1 MATEFL
7 LERTRRSGP
16 RPGQTSGGSVNSALG
31 HDNRTFR
38 LGSEL
43 TIRLPT
49 DDGYV
54 AGELKEQAWLAQ
66 LAPQLPLPIPEVVGQ
81 GVPAPEFLRPW
92 SVRRWIA
99 GETPTLARI
108 DDFARFAG
116 DLAAFLTALR
126 GAGTTGAPA
135 AGVQSFHRGAHPRAY
150 DDETRSTIQHL
161 RDEIDVPRVTAVW
174 ERALDSEWPGAPVWF
189 HGDVARGNLLVAGGR
204 LGGVIDFGTSGV
216 GDPALRHGD
225 RLDLAAR
232 RRGAVLPGRARPG
245 RRQLGPRSR
254 MGAVESAHHH
264 RRAPRQRSSDRRRG
278 TRRNAAG
285 TRPSL
290 LTVQVRAAQLRAA
303 PSFQ

>member
-1 MATEFL
+1 MTLLLAWASMRDVEKLTEELATALVSDQFPRFAHLPVEL
-7 LERTRRSGP
+7 L
-16 RPGQTSGGSVNSALG
+16 RPGG

-38 LGSEL
+38 LGAEL

-81 GVPAPEFLRPW
+81 GVPAPEFPRPW

-99 GETPTLARI
+99 GDTPTLARI

-216 GDPALRHGD
+216 GDPACDTVIAWTLLPD
-225 RLDLAAR
+225 DAAR
-232 RRGAVLPGRARPG
+232 CYRDVLGLDDDSWDRGRGWALWKALITIAEHRDSDPAIADEARGVMRRVLDRA
-245 RRQLGPRSR
+245 
-254 MGAVESAHHH
+254 
-264 RRAPRQRSSDRRRG
+264 
-278 TRRNAAG
+278 
-285 TRPSL
+285 
-290 LTVQVRAAQLRAA
+290 
-303 PSFQ
+303 F

>member
-1 MATEFL
+1 MRDVEKLTEELATALVADQFPRFAHLPVEL
-7 LERTRRSGP
+7 L
-16 RPGQTSGGSVNSALG
+16 RPGG

-38 LGSEL
+38 LGTEL

-54 AGELKEQAWLAQ
+54 AGELKEQAGLAQ

-216 GDPALRHGD
+216 GDPACDTVIAWTLLPD
-225 RLDLAAR
+225 DAAR
-232 RRGAVLPGRARPG
+232 CYRDVLGLDDDSWDRGRGWALWKALITIAEHRDSDPAIADEARGVMRRVLDRA
-245 RRQLGPRSR
+245 
-254 MGAVESAHHH
+254 
-264 RRAPRQRSSDRRRG
+264 
-278 TRRNAAG
+278 
-285 TRPSL
+285 
-290 LTVQVRAAQLRAA
+290 
-303 PSFQ
+303 F